1 MNCKR
6 LAVFVFGIF
15 ILNSTALHAQS
26 GNVPFVGPGPGNDI
40 FFINFQTGLGNKV
53 VTGAPY
59 SATVTSEFQ
68 QTLPD
73 GNKIDRKTT
82 ATAYRDSQGRT
93 RSEQTLPAIGQYSA
107 ANPPQAIFINDPVAG
122 VSYVL
127 NPANMTYRKMT
138 MRAGRGGPGG
148 PGPGRG
154 GRGPVGNAGSNPN
167 VLTESLGSQNIEGN
181 LVQGTRTTHTVPA
194 GAMGNQNPIQ
204 VTSEQWYS
212 SQLQLN
218 LLVKNN
224 NPAGGQNSTTLSNI
238 NTTGDPDSSL
248 FQVPSGYTLQPP
260 PSGPAF
266 RGRRGGPPPPPP
278 APPAQ

>member
-1 MNCKR
+1 MNRKG
-6 LAVFVFGIF
+6 LAVFAFC
-15 ILNSTALHAQS
+15 ILMLGNSRLHAQS

-40 FFINFQTGLGNKV
+40 FFVNFESGLGNKV

-59 SATVTSEFQ
+59 SATVTSEFH
-68 QTLPD
+68 QTLAD

-82 ATAYRDSQGRT
+82 TTVYRDSQGRT

-107 ANPPQAIFINDPVAG
+107 SNPPQAIFINDPVAG

-138 MRAGRGGPGG
+138 MRAGGPGRGG

-154 GRGPVGNAGSNPN
+154 GRGPGGNAGTNPN
-167 VLTESLGSQNIEGN
+167 VITESLGSQSIEGN
-181 LVQGTRTTHTVPA
+181 LVQGTRNTRTVPA
-194 GAMGNQNPIQ
+194 GTMGNQNPIQ

-224 NPAGGQNSTTLSNI
+224 NPAGGQNGTTLSNI
-238 NTTGDPDSSL
+238 TTSDPDPSL

-260 PSGPAF
+260 PNGPAF
-266 RGRRGGPPPPPP
+266 RGRRGGPPPPP